1 MKKQLDDITP
11 ILNEE
16 FIFSELDHLWKIKP
30 NTKIGCFI
38 PLEDRIRFYLIDYL
52 QFLERQEKSAT
63 FDQIILNVMPNL
75 INGTTPANQTILN
88 VLEKIAYSPDGKHW
102 QFGKSDIIQMELDLG
117 ISFENPLFPSLDFP
131 KDPNKIEHDCIIY
144 ILAKIALSA
153 GLKVHIGKKEQAT
166 SHWNGESFNQLSLNK
181 LPIQKP
187 LTDWQKNKIQ
197 QIDLIWFDN
206 QGDPVFAFEVETS
219 TPITTGIERFM
230 EVLEIFPN
238 LAKSLVLII
247 PPKRLSKMN
256 KLLKDS
262 HYIGHP
268 LYMENKLVYSF
279 SQKIVE
285 VYQKVSALNP
295 VNLET
300 VIREIQLTLIAPSL
314 K

>member
-1 MKKQLDDITP
+1 MRAL
-11 ILNEE
+11 
-16 FIFSELDHLWKIKP
+16 
-30 NTKIGCFI
+30 
-38 PLEDRIRFYLIDYL
+38 
-52 QFLERQEKSAT
+52 
-63 FDQIILNVMPNL
+63 
-75 INGTTPANQTILN
+75 
-88 VLEKIAYSPDGKHW
+88 SPKY
-102 QFGKSDIIQMELDLG
+102 
-117 ISFENPLFPSLDFP
+117 
-131 KDPNKIEHDCIIY
+131 PNKIEHDCIIY